1 MESGHFLD
9 ADAILVNVPLPSHFT
24 NLVLGR
30 NLKPNPSVP
39 FNKTPT
45 RIGAAHPISASVV
58 VIVRAGKE
66 SLMKRHLQRAS
77 FCAVALS
84 VIFSFITVGQSTA
97 SVRASVL
104 DGHEMSKQAALHDA
118 MRKLWEDHITWT
130 RVFIISAV
138 GDLPDKA
145 AATERLLQNQVDIG
159 NAIKPLYGESAGN
172 KLTALLKE
180 HITTAAEVIAAA
192 KANDQAKLA
201 DASKRWFANADQ
213 IADFLSGANPKNWPQ
228 AEMRS
233 MMKEHLDLTTQE
245 AVARLHGDWAADV
258 KAYDAV
264 HQQILKMADE
274 LSMGIVKQFPEKFK

>member
-1 MESGHFLD
+1 
-9 ADAILVNVPLPSHFT
+9 
-24 NLVLGR
+24 
-30 NLKPNPSVP
+30 
-39 FNKTPT
+39 
-45 RIGAAHPISASVV
+45 
-58 VIVRAGKE
+58 
-66 SLMKRHLQRAS
+66 MKRHLQRAS

-84 VIFSFITVGQSTA
+84 VIFSLITAHQSTA
-97 SVRASVL
+97 SAR
-104 DGHEMSKQAALHDA
+104 DNHEMSKQAALHDP

-145 AATERLLQNQVDIG
+145 TATERLLQNQVDIG
-159 NAIKPLYGESAGN
+159 NAIKPLYGEQAGN

-180 HITTAAEVIAAA
+180 HITTAAEVVTAA
-192 KANDQAKLA
+192 KTNDQAKLA
-201 DASKRWFANADQ
+201 DANKRWFANADQ
-213 IADFLSGANPKNWPQ
+213 IADFLSSANPKNWPQ

-274 LSMGIVKQFPEKFK
+274 LTMGIVKQFPEKFK